1 MNSFGSNDKS
11 FEERFDPKLRTIGET
26 QFQKHD
32 QNKEKTSTSHFFHIE
47 FSASIPPE
55 TKSFLSG
62 KLHDILDFPDRFNL
76 RVHNASHLLR
86 FIDQATYEAEIGSTL
101 SKNVSLPASRIDNV
115 TASRA
120 YNVTIILPKKLDSAE
135 IIVNITRNLFS
146 KLFGNIFF
154 NEQILPLEF
163 YQQSAKGRK
172 QITAEIPEIL
182 DLVEELNFH
191 SNSLE
196 GHCESVAK
204 SYRLSMEKEGAK
216 IRKQLLGEWRE
227 KWKVQSLSTEE
238 QHILSS
244 IFTEFKESFRTN
256 PEQFNQTVV
265 ERIKQLNSQ
274 LHFILPHERQAY
286 ERFEQERFTHY
297 IRSVLHKLEEIS
309 SLSGFVEELHEQLN
323 KSPEV
328 VDLDG
333 LNTQILTR
341 MRQLRKEKKVILFF
355 VPEMP
360 LNSELERIRQRFPLR
375 LIKLLPSGTPL
386 KEWSKELKRMEKHYA
401 ESFYSK
407 LYSSLHSLSKWTQ
420 AQQELRP
427 DGFLES
433 ADGQRLKKLLPVLK
447 FRASAIKGMK
457 SSLGVLLDISEQSI
471 QQAESDTVNQRQ
483 LVPLDDFRK
492 AWSYFSASVL
502 TLLYY
507 QEPTESAGLLQG
519 FRADNYLKSILEFV
533 DQQCSRGINHFH
545 IIKLLWLVYEERQD
559 SEALSFILYCIQRPQ
574 DILRYTLHQV
584 MRPQTGKTSIERRLE
599 KLPQYRDALITVYK
613 NRLREAL
620 D

>member
-1 MNSFGSNDKS
+1 MNSFGNNDKS

-62 KLHDILDFPDRFNL
+62 KLHDILDFPDRFDL

-204 SYRLSMEKEGAK
+204 SYCLSMEKDGAK

-309 SLSGFVEELHEQLN
+309 ALTGFIEELYEQL
-323 KSPEV
+323 KQPPEAV
-328 VDLDG
+328 ELDG
-333 LNTQILTR
+333 VGTQIRSR
-341 MRQLRKEKKVILFF
+341 MRQLRKEKKVILFY

-360 LNSELERIRQRFPLR
+360 QNSELDHIRQKFPLS
-375 LIKLLPSGTPL
+375 LIKMLPSGTPL
-386 KEWSKELKRMEKHYA
+386 KEWSKEIKKMEKHYA
-401 ESFYSK
+401 ESIYSK
-407 LYSSLHSLSKWTQ
+407 LYSALHSLSAWTQ
-420 AQQELRP
+420 SPEESRAA
-427 DGFLES
+427 GFLES
-433 ADGQRLKKLLPVLK
+433 ADGLRLKRLMSVMK
-447 FRASAIKGMK
+447 FRLPAIKSIQ
-457 SSLGVLLDISEQSI
+457 SSLGVLLDTNEEAVL
-471 QQAESDTVNQRQ
+471 QAEPDTVPQRQ
-483 LVPLDDFRK
+483 LIPLDDFRK
-492 AWSYFSASVL
+492 AWSYFCSSVL

-507 QEPTESAGLLQG
+507 QEFTESAGLPQG
-519 FRADNYLKSILEFV
+519 FRADNYLKSIWEFV
-533 DQQCSRGINHFH
+533 DRQCSRGINHFH
-545 IIKLLWLVYEERQD
+545 IVRLLWLIYEKNPEND
-559 SEALSFILYCIQRPQ
+559 ALTFILYCIQNPQ
-574 DILRYTLHQV
+574 DILRYSLHQV
-584 MRPQTGKTSIERRLE
+584 MRPQTDKTPVKRRLE
-599 KLPQYRDALITVYK
+599 KLPLYGEALITAYQ
-613 NRLREAL
+613 NRLLEAL
-620 D
+620 V

>member
-1 MNSFGSNDKS
+1 MNSFGSNDKY

-32 QNKEKTSTSHFFHIE
+32 QNKKKTLTSHFFHIE
-47 FSASIPPE
+47 FSAKIPPE
-55 TKSFLSG
+55 TKSFLSA
-62 KLHDILDFPDRFNL
+62 KLHDILDFPDRFDL

-101 SKNVSLPASRIDNV
+101 SKNVSLPASRIDTI

-204 SYRLSMEKEGAK
+204 SYRLSMKKEGAK

-457 SSLGVLLDISEQSI
+457 SSRGVLLDISEQSI

-584 MRPQTGKTSIERRLE
+584 MRPQRGKTSIERRLE

-613 NRLREAL
+613 NRLRESL